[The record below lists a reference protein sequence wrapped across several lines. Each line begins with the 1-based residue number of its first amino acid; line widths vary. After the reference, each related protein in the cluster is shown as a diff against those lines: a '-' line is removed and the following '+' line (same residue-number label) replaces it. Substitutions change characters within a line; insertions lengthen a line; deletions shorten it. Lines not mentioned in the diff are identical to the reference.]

1 MNDETHSRPVDDQ
14 RDDPFD
20 AGLRA
25 AFGPDSTGFG
35 RGGESV
41 LAVIERDLGPSY
53 RLRLRDGPDE
63 RTDASLLAAS
73 VPACGL
79 SGTGRYQIAGEIAR
93 GGVGVVLKGR
103 DADLGREVAI
113 KTLRAEYASR
123 PAMVRRLV
131 EEAQIGGQLQH
142 PGVLPVYEMGLDA
155 SFRPYFT
162 MKLVRGRTLAALL
175 HDYGKDRA
183 RAALERHRLLSIFD
197 QVCQTVAYAHA
208 RGVIHRDLKPS
219 NVMVGAFGE
228 VQVVDWGLAKVLTRS
243 VASAASAAGELQPGP
258 GEGEVA
264 TVRNGEPGAQS
275 VAGSVL
281 GTPAY
286 MAPEQARG
294 EVEKQDERCDVF
306 ALGAILYEILNL
318 RPPYLGTGAEVL
330 HQATEG
336 RIEEALVDL
345 DNCGADGELV
355 QIARTCLAPA
365 REDRPRDAGIVAR
378 AVSAYLAAAEER
390 ARRAQVEAATVRAR
404 ADAERRARRLTTA
417 VGLLAL
423 IAVLIGSS
431 ISLRAERQRVEAE
444 RRRVEAEHQRVE
456 LERQR
461 VARLQAALTLF
472 ASLEGKG
479 NWLLIQAKAAP
490 ADAAA
495 RWAEALFLCRQAVE
509 QAAAIETAEA
519 TRRRSRALAAELKN
533 GEDEARKRA
542 AGVTAA
548 AAVHGGGSRE
558 DPH

>member
-1 MNDETHSRPVDDQ
+1 MNDETKSRATDDQ
-14 RDDPFD
+14 GDDSLD

-41 LAVIERDLGPSY
+41 LAVIERDLGPNV

-63 RTDASLLAAS
+63 RTDAGPLATP
-73 VPACGL
+73 VPARGR
-79 SGTGRYQIAGEIAR
+79 SGTGRYEIAGEIAR
-93 GGVGVVLKGR
+93 GGIGVVLKGR

-113 KTLRAEYASR
+113 KTLRTEYASR

-155 SFRPYFT
+155 NLRPYFT

-175 HDYGKDRA
+175 HDHDDHTRA
-183 RAALERHRLLSIFD
+183 GQERHRFLAVFEQI
-197 QVCQTVAYAHA
+197 CQTMAYAHA

-228 VQVVDWGLAKVLTRS
+228 VQVVDWGLAKVLAR
-243 VASAASAAGELQPGP
+243 SAAADAPAAGAPQREP

-264 TVRNGEPGAQS
+264 TVRNSEPGPQS

-294 EVEKQDERCDVF
+294 QVENLDERCDVF
-306 ALGAILYEILNL
+306 ALGAILYEILTL
-318 RPPYLGTGAEVL
+318 RPPYVGTGPEAL
-330 HQATEG
+330 RQAAEG
-336 RIEEALVDL
+336 RIEDAFTYLETCEAE
-345 DNCGADGELV
+345 GELV
-355 QIARTCLAPA
+355 RITRTCLATA
-365 REDRPRDAGIVAR
+365 REERPRDAGIVAR
-378 AVSAYLAAAEER
+378 AVSAYLAEAEDR

-417 VGLLAL
+417 VGVLAL

-431 ISLRAERQRVEAE
+431 ISLRAERQRAA
-444 RRRVEAEHQRVE
+444 AEHQRVE
-456 LERQR
+456 VERAR
-461 VARLQAALTLF
+461 VARLQAALRLF

-490 ADAAA
+490 ADTAV
-495 RWAEALFLCRQAVE
+495 RWAEALALCRQAVE
-509 QAAAIETAEA
+509 QAAAIETDEA
-519 TRRRSRALAAELKN
+519 TRRRSRALAAELRD
-533 GEDEARKRA
+533 GEDAARKRA
-542 AGVTAA
+542 AGVTP
-548 AAVHGGGSRE
+548 AVPVRGGENRN
-558 DPH
+558 PLHQ

>member
-1 MNDETHSRPVDDQ
+1 MNDETNSRSVDDQ
-14 RDDPFD
+14 GDDPLD

-35 RGGESV
+35 QGGESV
-41 LAVIERDLGPSY
+41 LALIERDLGPSL

-63 RTDASLLAAS
+63 RSDASRLETL
-73 VPACGL
+73 VPACGW

-155 SFRPYFT
+155 NLRPYFT

-175 HDYGKDRA
+175 HAYDDDLA
-183 RAALERHRLLSIFD
+183 RTAQERHRLLSIFD

-208 RGVIHRDLKPS
+208 RGVIHRDLKPA

-228 VQVVDWGLAKVLTRS
+228 VQVVDWGLAKVLSR
-243 VASAASAAGELQPGP
+243 AAASDVPAAGELQPGT

-306 ALGAILYEILNL
+306 ALGAILYEILTL
-318 RPPYLGTGAEVL
+318 RPPYIGTGAEVL
-330 HQATEG
+330 RQATEG
-336 RIEEALVDL
+336 RIAEALVHL
-345 DNCGADGELV
+345 DTCAADGELV
-355 QIARTCLAPA
+355 QIACTCLTPA

-378 AVSAYLAAAEER
+378 AISAYLAAAEER

-404 ADAERRARRLTTA
+404 ADAERRARRLTMA
-417 VGLLAL
+417 VGALAL
-423 IAVLIGSS
+423 IAVLIGST

-444 RRRVEAEHQRVE
+444 RQRVEAEHQRVE
-456 LERQR
+456 VERQR

-490 ADAAA
+490 ANAAA

-509 QAAAIETAEA
+509 QAVAIETDEA
-519 TRRRSRALAAELKN
+519 TRRRSRALAAELRN
-533 GEDEARKRA
+533 GEEEARKRA
-542 AGVTAA
+542 AGVAA
-548 AAVHGGGSRE
+548 AAPVRGGGDHQ

>member
-1 MNDETHSRPVDDQ
+1 MVKPMNDETNSRPVEDQ
-14 RDDPFD
+14 GDDPLD

-25 AFGPDSTGFG
+25 AFGPASTGFG

-41 LAVIERDLGPSY
+41 LAVIERDLGPSF
-53 RLRLRDGPDE
+53 RLRLRDGPVE
-63 RTDASLLAAS
+63 RPDASPPETP
-73 VPACGL
+73 VPSYEW
-79 SGTGRYQIAGEIAR
+79 SGTDRYQIAGEIAR

-155 SFRPYFT
+155 SLRPYFT

-175 HDYGKDRA
+175 HDYDNDHA
-183 RAALERHRLLSIFD
+183 RAGQERHRFLVIFE
-197 QVCQTVAYAHA
+197 QICQTMAYAHA

-228 VQVVDWGLAKVLTRS
+228 VQVVDWGLAKVLTR
-243 VASAASAAGELQPGP
+243 AGAADAPAAGERQPGL
-258 GEGEVA
+258 GEGDVA
-264 TVRNGEPGAQS
+264 TVRDGEPGPQS
-275 VAGSVL
+275 LAGSVL

-294 EVEKQDERCDVF
+294 QVEDQDERCDVF
-306 ALGAILYEILNL
+306 ALGAILYEILTL
-318 RPPYLGTGAEVL
+318 RPPYVGTGPEAL
-330 HQATEG
+330 RQATEG
-336 RIEEALVDL
+336 RIEEALVHL
-345 DNCGADGELV
+345 DTCGAEGELV
-355 QIARTCLAPA
+355 RIARTCLATA
-365 REDRPRDAGIVAR
+365 REERPRDAGIVAR

-390 ARRAQVEAATVRAR
+390 ARRAQLEAATVRAR

-417 VGLLAL
+417 VGALAL
-423 IAVLIGSS
+423 IAVLIGSGV
-431 ISLRAERQRVEAE
+431 SLRAERQRLAF
-444 RRRVEAEHQRVE
+444 
-456 LERQR
+456 ERQR
-461 VARLQAALTLF
+461 VARLQAALRLF

-479 NWLLIQAKAAP
+479 NWLLMQAKSAP

-509 QAAAIETAEA
+509 QAAAIETDEA
-519 TRRRSRALAAELKN
+519 TRRRSRALAAELKD
-533 GEDEARKRA
+533 GEDQARKRA
-542 AGVTAA
+542 AAVTP
-548 AAVHGGGSRE
+548 AVPVRAGGYRE